1 MKNKW
6 NVHISNVKSYRKLY
20 YVWFKY
26 KKRLNTCRDSK
37 LQYTRRQSSRDYI
50 QHYLFYGFYPIKQT
64 FLSARIAKLTET
76 FNHWS
81 QIKLNVTTSARAL
94 LDTKVLKQ
102 KFFTS
107 RSFAEIL
114 IHGSQKKQVKPQF
127 YDSIQIG
134 HIFQVKVKPMNSGDV
149 PVCTKISATWRCP
162 QFEGWVRI
170 EKFYV
175 ILSFLFFLKRY
186 VQAKRPAKEAAVII
200 EKTYMLPPYPAN
212 ICWSSGRLQDVF
224 SVTILR
230 LPRRLEDVMWRRLG
244 RRKIVAL
251 NTSSRRL
258 EDMSWRRLENI
269 SWRRRQD
276 VLEANKVFTGDI
288 CI

>member
-6 NVHISNVKSYRKLY
+6 NDHISNVKFYWKLY
-20 YVWFKY
+20 YLWLKY
-26 KKRLNTCRDSK
+26 KKRLNTCRDLK

-94 LDTKVLKQ
+94 L
-102 KFFTS
+102 
-107 RSFAEIL
+107 E
-114 IHGSQKKQVKPQF
+114 
-127 YDSIQIG
+127 Y
-134 HIFQVKVKPMNSGDV
+134 IFQVKVKPMNSGHV

-162 QFEGWVRI
+162 QLEGWVRI